1 MINVEKQ
8 NQCLKSTSKKYLTSE
23 MVSLITVMNVVNQNQ
38 GTMPKIYE
46 SPDGGK
52 TIRER
57 EFNTPLTQQE
67 YTEAKIHTN
76 SPYNDGWTQKHYQG
90 IVDKYE
96 KESKRWTLTVE
107 ETKIDETD
115 EIDYFVT
122 FPEDL
127 LEAADLKEGDLI
139 EWVDQGDGSFILK
152 KVKDT
157 PLSTYDDMI
166 AAGYTMTDDGFWI
179 KEE

>member
-1 MINVEKQ
+1 
-8 NQCLKSTSKKYLTSE
+8 

-57 EFNTPLTQQE
+57 EFNTPLAQQE
-67 YTEAKIHTN
+67 YTKAKIHAN
-76 SPYNDGWTQKHYQG
+76 SPYNDGWTRQHYQD

-96 KESKRWTLTVE
+96 LGWQNVSETQFDDALKEPKRWTLTVE

-115 EIDYFVT
+115 ETDYFIT

-127 LEAADLKEGDLI
+127 LEAAGLKEGDLI

-152 KVKDT
+152 KVEDI
-157 PLSTYDDMI
+157 PLPTYNDMI
-166 AAGYTMTDDGFWI
+166 AAGYIMTDDGFWI
-179 KEE
+179 KEG